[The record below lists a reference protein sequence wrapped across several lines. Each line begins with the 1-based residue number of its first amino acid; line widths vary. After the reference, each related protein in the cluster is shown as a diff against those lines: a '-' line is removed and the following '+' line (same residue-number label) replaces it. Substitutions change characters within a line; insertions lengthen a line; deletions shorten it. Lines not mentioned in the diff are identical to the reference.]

1 MKRSKLAVVVLALAA
16 EGSAGVTAGGA
27 GVDDRPTR
35 DRKGPKLD
43 ISVEPEVLSSP
54 NGRFRS
60 VRISGEVSDEDA
72 IEDVYLAAVES
83 SDAGGARDV
92 AGARIGSFDEEI
104 LLRAERSADGGARR
118 YRITFVA
125 VDADENRETAAAT
138 VTVPAE

>member
-1 MKRSKLAVVVLALAA
+1 VIRPQLAVVVLALAA
-16 EGSAGVTAGGA
+16 AGSAGVTAGGA

-72 IEDVYLAAVES
+72 VEDVYLAAVES
-83 SDAGGARDV
+83 SDADRARDV
-92 AGARIGSFDEEI
+92 AGARIGSFDDEL

-125 VDADENRETAAAT
+125 VDADGNRETAAAT
-138 VTVPAE
+138 VTVPAQ